1 MAKYIPPRNFNMVY
15 NNIYR
20 CTTPSDLNYPFLERL
35 RLKTV
40 VYLSDDP
47 VSSELYHE
55 EERIDTRKSFCDDY
69 NISLRQVFSTRR
81 NNSVDETVGEG

>member
-1 MAKYIPPRNFNMVY
+1 MTKYIPPRNFNMVY

-47 VSSELYHE
+47 VSSELYYE
-55 EERIDTRKSFCDDY
+55 EE
-69 NISLRQVFSTRR
+69 
-81 NNSVDETVGEG
+81 